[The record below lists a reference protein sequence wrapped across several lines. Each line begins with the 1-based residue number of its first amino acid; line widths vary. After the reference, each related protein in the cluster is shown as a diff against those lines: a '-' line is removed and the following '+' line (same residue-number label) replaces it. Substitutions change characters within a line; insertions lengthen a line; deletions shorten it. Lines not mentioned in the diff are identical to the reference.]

1 MASVSSLIILT
12 FINNLF
18 MNYKKFFSDE
28 LVSLKSQGLYRKF
41 RAINRNKASFP
52 KATERFEG
60 KEREVEVWCS
70 NDYLNLSQHPEV
82 TKTSIEVIN
91 ELGTGSGGTRNI
103 SGTSTYHVDLERLIA
118 DLHRKE
124 SALLFPSAY
133 TANQSTLWTLCKNM
147 EGIEVFSDELNHA
160 SLIQGIK
167 NADVVTHIFRHND
180 TEHLE
185 ELLNTANANTP
196 KLIVFESLYSME
208 GLRSPLQKIIDI
220 AKKYNALTYLDEV
233 HSVGLYGPEG
243 RGITAEKG
251 LEDEIDIINGT
262 LSKSYGQMGGYV
274 AANAD
279 IIDYIRSFAPGFI
292 FTSSMN
298 PSIAAASITSIKI
311 AMSSEDLRENIR
323 INSDRIRAGLRELQ
337 IPFLE
342 NDSHII
348 PIHLYDPR
356 LCKEAANLLLEKH
369 GIYIQPI
376 FYPTVPK
383 GDERFRVTITPRHEA
398 SDIDHFLDAL
408 DDVWKQMDL
417 KRSDSDQEE
426 KSAVSRI
433 Y

>member
-1 MASVSSLIILT
+1 
-12 FINNLF
+12 

-41 RAINRNKASFP
+41 RAINRNKSSFP

-70 NDYLNLSQHPEV
+70 NDYLNLSQHPQV
-82 TKTSIEVIN
+82 TQTSVEVIN
-91 ELGTGSGGTRNI
+91 QLGTGSGGTRNI
-103 SGTSTYHVDLERLIA
+103 SGTSTYHVDLENLLA
-118 DLHRKE
+118 ELHQKE

-147 EGIEVFSDELNHA
+147 EGVEVFSDELNHA

-185 ELLNTANANTP
+185 ELLKTANANSP
-196 KLIVFESLYSME
+196 KIIVFESLYSME
-208 GLRSPLQKIIDI
+208 GLRSPLQKIIEI
-220 AKKYNALTYLDEV
+220 ARRYNALTYLDEV

-251 LEDEIDIINGT
+251 VDQDIDIINGT
-262 LSKSYGQMGGYV
+262 LSKSFGQMGGYV
-274 AANAD
+274 AANSD

-298 PSIAAASITSIKI
+298 PSIAAASITAINI
-311 AMSSEDLRENIR
+311 AKKAEDLRENIR
-323 INSDRIRAGLRELQ
+323 HNSARIRKGLTDLE

-398 SDIDHFLDAL
+398 GDIDHFLEAL
-408 DDVWKQMDL
+408 DNVWKTLDL
-417 KRSDSDQEE
+417 KRSDLTAEE
-426 KSAVSRI
+426 KTEISRI

>member
-1 MASVSSLIILT
+1 
-12 FINNLF
+12 

-41 RAINRNKASFP
+41 RAINRNKSSFP

-60 KEREVEVWCS
+60 QEREVEVWCS

-103 SGTSTYHVDLERLIA
+103 SGTSTYHVDLEKLLA

-185 ELLNTANANTP
+185 ELLNNANANTP
-196 KLIVFESLYSME
+196 KLVVFESLYSME
-208 GLRSPLQKIIDI
+208 GLRSTLQKIIEI
-220 AKKYNALTYLDEV
+220 SKKYNALTYLDEV

-262 LSKSYGQMGGYV
+262 LSKSFGQMGGYV

-311 AMSSEDLRENIR
+311 AMSSEELRDNIR
-323 INSDRIRAGLRELQ
+323 INSDLIRLGLRDLR

-398 SDIDHFLDAL
+398 TDIQHFLDAL
-408 DDVWKQMDL
+408 DDVWSEMDL
-417 KRSDSDQEE
+417 KRSDSNEE
-426 KSAVSRI
+426 ERSAVSRI

>member
-1 MASVSSLIILT
+1 
-12 FINNLF
+12 

-28 LVSLKSQGLYRKF
+28 LISLKSQGLYRKF
-41 RAINRNKASFP
+41 RAINRNKSSFP

-60 KEREVEVWCS
+60 NQREVEVWCS

-103 SGTSTYHVDLERLIA
+103 SGTSTYHVDLEQLIA

-133 TANQSTLWTLCKNM
+133 TANQSTLWTLCKNL
-147 EGIEVFSDELNHA
+147 EGVEIFSDELNHA

-167 NADVVTHIFRHND
+167 NANVECHVFRHND

-185 ELLNTANANTP
+185 ELINNANADSP
-196 KLIVFESLYSME
+196 KIIVFESLYSME
-208 GLRSPLQKIIDI
+208 GLRSPLQKIIEI

-251 LEDEIDIINGT
+251 LEDDIDIINGT
-262 LSKSYGQMGGYV
+262 LSKAFGQMGGYV
-274 AANAD
+274 AASAD

-298 PSIAAASITSIKI
+298 PSVAAASITSIKI
-311 AMSSEDLRENIR
+311 SMESEVLRENIR
-323 INSDRIRAGLRELQ
+323 VNSDHIRLGLRDLQ

-356 LCKEAANLLLEKH
+356 VCKEAANLLLEKH

-376 FYPTVPK
+376 FHPTVPK

-398 SDIDHFLDAL
+398 SDINHFLDAI
-408 DDVWKQMDL
+408 DDVWKTLGL
-417 KRSDSDQEE
+417 KRSDAAEE
-426 KSAVSRI
+426 DKPAVSRI

>member
-1 MASVSSLIILT
+1 
-12 FINNLF
+12 

-41 RAINRNKASFP
+41 RAINRNKSSFP

-103 SGTSTYHVDLERLIA
+103 SGTSTYHVDLERLLA

-356 LCKEAANLLLEKH
+356 LCKEAANMLLEKH

>member
-1 MASVSSLIILT
+1 
-12 FINNLF
+12 

-41 RAINRNKASFP
+41 RAINRNKSSFP

-60 KEREVEVWCS
+60 QQREVEVWCS

-82 TKTSIEVIN
+82 TKTSIDVIN

-103 SGTSTYHVDLERLIA
+103 SGTSTYHVDLENLLA
-118 DLHRKE
+118 DLHNKE

-133 TANQSTLWTLCKNM
+133 TANQSTLWTLCKNL
-147 EGIEVFSDELNHA
+147 EGVEIFSDELNHA

-167 NADVVTHIFRHND
+167 NANVECHVFRHND
-180 TEHLE
+180 TDHLE
-185 ELLNTANANTP
+185 ELINNANADSP
-196 KLIVFESLYSME
+196 KIIVFESLYSME
-208 GLRSPLQKIIDI
+208 GLRSPLQKIIEI

-233 HSVGLYGPEG
+233 HSVGLYGPQG

-262 LSKSYGQMGGYV
+262 LSKAFGQMGGYV
-274 AANAD
+274 AASAD

-298 PSIAAASITSIKI
+298 PSVAAASITSIKV
-311 AMSSEDLRENIR
+311 AMESEDLRENIR
-323 INSDRIRAGLRELQ
+323 VNSDRIRAGLRDLR

-376 FYPTVPK
+376 FFPTVPK

-398 SDIDHFLDAL
+398 SDIDNFLSAL
-408 DDVWKQMDL
+408 DDVWTTMDL
-417 KRSDSDQEE
+417 KRSDSVEEE
-426 KSAVSRI
+426 KPAVSRI